1 MQSNNNLIMDNNNN
15 NDDEGYTADDIFNNT
30 FKNIKSVNYDQK
42 NDIWIVD
49 LNFKNIYE
57 MSYPDIND
65 NVDKNNTNF
74 PSFKRSF
81 KISSLDKRQISRSID
96 LKALPLVLKILF
108 LFAEY
113 CSKARFK

>member
-1 MQSNNNLIMDNNNN
+1 MQPNNNLIMDNNNDN
-15 NDDEGYTADDIFNNT
+15 YNDNHDEGYTADDIFNNT

-65 NVDKNNTNF
+65 
-74 PSFKRSF
+74 
-81 KISSLDKRQISRSID
+81 
-96 LKALPLVLKILF
+96 
-108 LFAEY
+108 
-113 CSKARFK
+113 